1 VTQRRTADEF
11 RNDLHARE
19 KRHGK
24 KHSFRWLRSEVLA
37 TLRQT
42 VTQRGK
48 TGSFAMIS
56 HARAWHEK
64 KGLFPPGPASE
75 ALPTPPPNCDAKRDR
90 LLSRISWGCS
100 SQIDSTGRVIF
111 TADAYAPDGRRF
123 TVLADERLTAFLEL
137 HAAIH
142 RQLELG

>member
-1 VTQRRTADEF
+1 VEYERGRIRRVRYWEAIAD
-11 RNDLHARE
+11 N
-19 KRHGK
+19 
-24 KHSFRWLRSEVLA
+24 LRKA
-37 TLRQT
+37 
-42 VTQRGK
+42 G
-48 TGSFAMIS
+48 F
-56 HARAWHEK
+56 
-64 KGLFPPGPASE
+64 
-75 ALPTPPPNCDAKRDR
+75 
-90 LLSRISWGCS
+90 SWGCS